1 MLLIFELLRK
11 QSEAVLPKLARLQ
24 TSALVESKFSQ
35 NFTVLLSELRQ
46 MVELH
51 N

>member
-11 QSEAVLPKLARLQ
+11 QSEAVLLKLARLQ
-24 TSALVESKFSQ
+24 TSALIESTFSQ
-35 NFTVLLSELRQ
+35 NTTVLLSELRR
-46 MVELH
+46 MIELH